1 MWNLWED
8 GFLPK
13 FGNDRHR
20 LVDLHHVL
28 EKLGAA
34 ARVIGDSTAARKA
47 PALEDEP
54 AEPGECGHRHS
65 SRS

>member
-1 MWNLWED
+1 MT
-8 GFLPK
+8 FY
-13 FGNDRHR
+13 RV
-20 LVDLHHVL
+20 VDLYHVL

-34 ARVIGDSTAARKA
+34 ARVIDDCTAASGKA

-54 AEPGECGHRHS
+54 AKPGECGHRHS